1 VANMREIRARIR
13 SVKNTQQITKAM
25 KMVSAAKLRRV
36 QSGTDGMRRFADLCR
51 EIMSRLPAAGSPFLT
66 PRESVNTVCYVLF
79 VGNRGL
85 CGNYNHAL
93 VRYAAGL
100 LAEEEHEKL
109 VVLVGRWGRDV
120 IEAAGI
126 PVTTVFDTFGDLP
139 TAEDAALLSDYLKK
153 LFLEGRADEVRLVY
167 QHYRTALSQEPAC
180 TLLLPAEHRAQA
192 AAGEEDYIFH
202 PDPESVLRSAV
213 ELYIHAGVYA
223 VLQEARTGEQAAR
236 MTAMTAATDATAELI
251 DQLSLDLNRARQAA
265 ITTEIS
271 EIVGGAN
278 ALRQNREEAEN

>member
-1 VANMREIRARIR
+1 MANMREIRARIR
-13 SVKNTQQITKAM
+13 SVKSTQQITKAM

-36 QSGTDGMRRFADLCR
+36 QSGTEGMRRFAEGCR
-51 EIMSRLPAAGSPFLT
+51 AVMSRLPAAGSPFLVR
-66 PRESVNTVCYVLF
+66 REVRTVCYVLF

-93 VRYAAGL
+93 VRYAAET
-100 LAEEEHEKL
+100 LAAEEHEKF

-120 IEAAGI
+120 IDAAGI
-126 PVTTVFDTFGDLP
+126 PVRTVFDTFGDVP
-139 TAEDAALLSDYLKK
+139 TAEDAAALADYLKK
-153 LFLEGRADEVRLVY
+153 LFLEEQADEVRLVY
-167 QHYRTALSQEPAC
+167 QHYRSALSQTPAC
-180 TLLLPAEHRAQA
+180 TLFLPAEHEGGQ
-192 AAGEEDYIFH
+192 AAGEEEYIFE